1 MMTHQR
7 GETMDSD
14 PAFDE
19 YKCRYYKELT
29 LGLFKVKVSE
39 KVYKCPYCPQSR
51 EYSYDDLCRHASR
64 ITKESKSAGLKEKG
78 KHMGL
83 LEFLERDIKPSESTS
98 QIWSNPHMDLEALF
112 EETRKRSKELIRRT
126 DSDISFIIQ
135 QKEMISNN
143 FNRDLKILQEMANKK
158 IKKIITE
165 HEHSKMNE
173 LAGLE
178 QQNADDR
185 MLKLVDDQKR
195 EIEKL
200 HHQMIELQKKLNATK
215 ELELEINQMKEAIQV
230 KHMKNEDF
238 EANKKIDLKT
248 LIEFE
253 MEEEVKNSNLLLGLK
268 TISEE
273 KRKRSEKIQC
283 EISRTDSLMA
293 SVMKQKEMMIEDFNM
308 MIKSYN
314 KEHKMTQEM
323 TNEQLKKI
331 NTEYEKSKLH
341 LEEREKELKACE
353 ARNKSEKKKLEN
365 EMKMKKE
372 DDRILKLAE
381 NHKKE
386 MEKLEEKIMELE
398 KKVEGKQELEEEMK
412 EMKAAMEA
420 MEEKSS
426 DENVE
431 AENKSE
437 DLKEKEEELK
447 RLEELQE
454 ALIVNHRLSNDE
466 LQDAR
471 QQLISGL
478 EDNCIGVRAHNVRIG
493 VKRMGEL
500 DAKPLIASAKRRCLS
515 EEDTAK
521 FISLWEDRLRDP
533 NWHPFKVIAIGEGE
547 SKEMV
552 DEEDENIGMLKAE
565 CDEDVYD
572 AVVKALN
579 EMNEYNPSG
588 RYPLAEL
595 WNNKEKRK
603 ATLKEGVEFILRQW
617 RIYKNLKRD

>member
-1 MMTHQR
+1 
-7 GETMDSD
+7 MDSD

-64 ITKESKSAGLKEKG
+64 ITKESKSYGLKEKG

-83 LEFLERDIKPSESTS
+83 LEFLERDLKPSESTS
-98 QIWSNPHMDLEALF
+98 QNRSNPHMGLEALF

-126 DSDISFIIQ
+126 DSDMAFIIQ
-135 QKEMISNN
+135 QKEMIKTN

-158 IKKIITE
+158 IEKIIAE
-165 HEHSKMNE
+165 HEQSKMNE

-178 QQNADDR
+178 QQKTDDR

-215 ELELEINQMKEAIQV
+215 GLELEINQMKEAMQV
-230 KHMKNEDF
+230 KHMTNEDV

-248 LIEFE
+248 LVEIE
-253 MEEEVKNSNLLLGLK
+253 MEEEVKNSKLLLGLK

-273 KRKRSEKIQC
+273 KRKRSEEIQC
-283 EISRTDSLMA
+283 EISRTDLLMA
-293 SVMKQKEMMIEDFNM
+293 SVMKQKETMIEDFDM

-314 KEHKMTQEM
+314 KEHEMTQEM
-323 TNEQLKKI
+323 TNEQLKRI

-386 MEKLEEKIMELE
+386 MENL
-398 KKVEGKQELEEEMK
+398 
-412 EMKAAMEA
+412 
-420 MEEKSS
+420 
-426 DENVE
+426 
-431 AENKSE
+431 
-437 DLKEKEEELK
+437 
-447 RLEELQE
+447 
-454 ALIVNHRLSNDE
+454 
-466 LQDAR
+466 
-471 QQLISGL
+471 
-478 EDNCIGVRAHNVRIG
+478 
-493 VKRMGEL
+493 
-500 DAKPLIASAKRRCLS
+500 RR
-515 EEDTAK
+515 K
-521 FISLWEDRLRDP
+521 
-533 NWHPFKVIAIGEGE
+533 
-547 SKEMV
+547 
-552 DEEDENIGMLKAE
+552 
-565 CDEDVYD
+565 
-572 AVVKALN
+572 
-579 EMNEYNPSG
+579 
-588 RYPLAEL
+588 
-595 WNNKEKRK
+595 
-603 ATLKEGVEFILRQW
+603 
-617 RIYKNLKRD
+617 

>member
-98 QIWSNPHMDLEALF
+98 QSWSNPHMDLEALF
-112 EETRKRSKELIRRT
+112 EETRKRSNELIRRT

-135 QKEMISNN
+135 QKEMINNN

-283 EISRTDSLMA
+283 EISKTDSLMA

-500 DAKPLIASAKRRCLS
+500 DAKPFIASAKRRCLS

-521 FISLWEDRLRDP
+521 FVSLWEDHLRDP

-552 DEEDENIGMLKAE
+552 DEEDEKIGMLKGE

-572 AVVKALN
+572 AVVKALK